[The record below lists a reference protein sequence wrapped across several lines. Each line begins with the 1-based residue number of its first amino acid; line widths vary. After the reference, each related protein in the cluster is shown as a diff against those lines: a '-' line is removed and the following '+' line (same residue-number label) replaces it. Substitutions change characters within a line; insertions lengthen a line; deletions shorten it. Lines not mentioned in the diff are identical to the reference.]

1 MGNSPMVGAYIWSGD
16 LNWALQHLEEIA
28 TAVTA
33 IRQNPKAAE
42 TKLSE
47 IGTHVLTA
55 AFAIIRMNDIATEEV
70 KRLRRKV
77 KKQGG
82 EE

>member
-1 MGNSPMVGAYIWSGD
+1 MSDTMRRPDERVR
-16 LNWALQHLEEIA
+16 HLHLPLPPL
-28 TAVTA
+28 
-33 IRQNPKAAE
+33 RQNPKAAE

-70 KRLRRKV
+70 KRLRRKI

-82 EE
+82 TE